1 MNVLLTGFEAFG
13 GERINPSQEAVRLV
27 RHIPKGTEL
36 HRLYLPVVFGEAGKI
51 LTEAMEREKPDIV
64 ICTGQ
69 AGGRSGITAERIA
82 VNLADAEIPDNAG
95 KKPQE
100 EVLEPDGASAY
111 FSTLPVKRL
120 AEAVCAAGIPA
131 AVSNSAGLYVCN
143 SVLYAALHQART
155 MHPQPKAVFIHL
167 PYLPEQVTNTQTA
180 SLSLEEDVRAL
191 ETVLEAAV
199 EAVREAARGESYDQK
214 ETEDR

>member
-1 MNVLLTGFEAFG
+1 MKVLMTGFEPFG
-13 GERINPSQEAVRLV
+13 GERINPSQEAVRRV
-27 RHIPKGTEL
+27 RHVPEGADLI
-36 HRLYLPVVFGEAGKI
+36 RLYLPVVFGEAGKI

-69 AGGRSGITAERIA
+69 AGGRSGISVERIA
-82 VNLADAEIPDNAG
+82 VNLADAGIPDNAG

-100 EVLEPDGASAY
+100 AVLEPDGAAAY

-120 AEAVCAAGIPA
+120 ADAVRTAGIPA

-155 MHPQPKAVFIHL
+155 MRPQPKAVFIHL

-180 SLSLEEDVRAL
+180 SLSLAEDVRAL

-199 EAVREAARGESYDQK
+199 KAVREAVRGESYDQK
-214 ETEDR
+214 KTEDR